1 MKKLCSLLLSIFICF
16 TSFSQILQSPEQF
29 LGYNLGDKYTQ
40 HYKIV
45 NYFKSV
51 AQSVPDMVK
60 LEQYGETYE
69 GRPLLLAFISSK
81 ENIARLEALRLNNLR
96 LANSA
101 KDKAAP
107 VEDGIIFVWL
117 SYNVHGNEPSSSEA
131 ALKTLYALVDPSN
144 NKTKEWLKNVIV
156 IMDPCLNP
164 DGRDRYVNWFTS
176 VVGKK
181 LNVDPQSREHSEPWP
196 GGRTNHYNFDLNR
209 DWAWQSQIETQ
220 QRIKKYNAWLP
231 QVHVDFHE
239 QGYNDPYYFAPAAEP
254 FHEVITP
261 WQREFQTEIGKN
273 NAHYFDEHGWLYF
286 TKERFDLFYPSYGDT
301 YPTYNGAIGM
311 TYEQGGHSRGG
322 LGVIIDDG
330 DTLTLTDRLNH
341 HFTTSLSTIEI
352 SSKNAARLQK
362 EFRKYFND
370 AVGSPTGEFKSYI
383 IKSDGGDRQERL
395 RALLDRNNIDWSYAS
410 AGSAAG
416 LNYATGKSESFK
428 IADGDIIINTNQPK
442 SNYIR
447 VLFERTSKLS
457 DSATYD
463 ITAWSL
469 PFVYG
474 LQAYGLNAI
483 YSNVAKS
490 TPQKNAPAAVQPSY
504 AYAIKWNGLQSAKFL
519 AAVLQ
524 KNVRVRFVEQPF
536 TAKGQVFDK
545 GSLLITRASNM
556 NVANLPAIVSEAA
569 SKAGLEVSSIESGF
583 VDKGFDI
590 GSDRVRVIAKPK
602 VALVTG
608 AGVGSNAAGE
618 IWHFFEQQLD
628 YPLTLIT
635 LEDLPRTD
643 WRKIDVLILP
653 DGNYRFLNEKSSA
666 DQFKNWIQQGGK
678 VIALEGAVA
687 QLSKLDLGLKLKGA
701 DDKKDEKKEGTVDY
715 TLLKKY
721 ESRERDQ
728 LMNSI
733 PGSILKVDLDNS
745 HPLGFG
751 YGDIYYTLKQDDN
764 IYEFLKD
771 GGWNVGVIKKDNLV
785 SGFAGVKTKEKLKDG
800 LLFGV
805 QDIGRGNAVYLADD
819 VMFRSFWENGKLMM
833 CNAVFLVGQ

>member
-1 MKKLCSLLLSIFICF
+1 MKTLFGTIFFLAICAV
-16 TSFSQILQSPEQF
+16 SFSQSLQSPEQF

-51 AQSVPDMVK
+51 GQSTPDMVK
-60 LEQYGETYE
+60 VEQYGETYE
-69 GRPLLLAFISSK
+69 GRPLILAYVSSK
-81 ENIARLEALRLNNLR
+81 ENIARLESLRLNNLR
-96 LANSA
+96 LANST

-131 ALKTLYALVDPSN
+131 AMKTLFALVDPSN
-144 NKTKEWLKNVIV
+144 TRTKEWLKNVVV

-176 VVGKK
+176 VVGRK

-220 QRIKKYNAWLP
+220 ERIKKYNAWLP

-239 QGYNDPYYFAPAAEP
+239 QGFNDPYYFAPAAEP

-261 WQREFQTEIGKN
+261 WQRDFQTQIGKN
-273 NAHYFDEHGWLYF
+273 NAKYFDQQGWLYF

-322 LGVIIDDG
+322 LGVITDDG
-330 DTLTLTDRLNH
+330 DTLTLADRLNH
-341 HFTTSLSTIEI
+341 HYTTSLSTIEI
-352 SSKNAARLQK
+352 SSQNASKLQK

-370 AVGSPTGEFKSYI
+370 AVSSPTGEFKSYI
-383 IKSDGGDRQERL
+383 IKADGGDRQERL
-395 RALLDRNNIDWSYAS
+395 RALLDRNGIDWSYAN
-410 AGSAAG
+410 AATATG

-428 IADGDIIINTNQPK
+428 IAEGDIVINTNQPK

-447 VLFERTSKLS
+447 VLFERNSKLS

-474 LQAYGLNAI
+474 LQAYGVSSFFTNT
-483 YSNVAKS
+483 AKAA
-490 TPQKNAPAAVQPSY
+490 PQKNAPAAIQPAY
-504 AYAIKWNGLQSAKFL
+504 AYAVKWNGLQSAKFL
-519 AAVLQ
+519 ALLLQ
-524 KNVRVRFVEQPF
+524 KNVRVRYSEQPF
-536 TAKGQVFDK
+536 TAKGQVFEK

-556 NVANLPAIVSEAA
+556 NLTNLSSIVAESA

-583 VDKGFDI
+583 VEKGFDI
-590 GSDRVRVIAKPK
+590 GSDRVRVITRPK

-628 YPLTLIT
+628 YPITLIT
-635 LEDLPRTD
+635 QEDLPRAN
-643 WRKIDVLILP
+643 WKNIDVLILP
-653 DGNYRFLNEKSSA
+653 DGNYRFLNEKA
-666 DQFKNWIQQGGK
+666 GTDQLKNWIQQGGK
-678 VIALEGAVA
+678 VVALEGAVA
-687 QLSKLDLGLKLKGA
+687 QLSKTDIGLKLRGA
-701 DDKKDEKKEGTVDY
+701 DDKKDEKKDSPADY
-715 TLLKKY
+715 SLLKRY
-721 ESRERDQ
+721 ENRERDQ
-728 LMNSI
+728 LINSI
-733 PGSILKVDLDNS
+733 PGSIFKVELDNS
-745 HPLGFG
+745 HPLAFG
-751 YGDIYYTLKQDDN
+751 YGDLYYTLKQDDN
-764 IYEFLKD
+764 IYEFLKE
-771 GGWNVGVIKKDNLV
+771 GGWNVGVIRKDNLV
-785 SGFAGVKTKEKLKDG
+785 SGFAGSKTKEKLKDG

-805 QDIGRGNAVYLADD
+805 QDLGRGNLVYLSDD
-819 VMFRSFWENGKLMM
+819 VVFRSFWENGKLML